1 VAQVN
6 DNHAT
11 LCASPQWA
19 EHLQVDVL
27 APLLAGVDLGAR
39 MIEVGPGPGAAT
51 GWLQHRV
58 GRLVTVEADLHAA
71 AALTEKYAGTNV
83 EVVTGDATELCFLDG
98 VFDAAGS
105 FTMLHHVS
113 TVAQQQRVL
122 AELVRVLRPGGVL
135 VGSDS
140 LASDE
145 LRQFHDGDTYNPVDP
160 ASLLT
165 WLRRLGCRQ
174 ISTNVDHVLTF
185 LAYKPS
191 AGDPR

>member
-1 VAQVN
+1 MADVN
-6 DNHAT
+6 DNHAR

-27 APLLAGVDLGAR
+27 APLLAGVDLGAQ
-39 MIEVGPGPGAAT
+39 MVEVGPGPGAAT
-51 GWLQHRV
+51 QWLQHQV

-71 AALTEKYAGTNV
+71 AVLSEKYAGTTV
-83 EVVTGDATELCFLDG
+83 EVVTGDATELRLPDG
-98 VFDAAGS
+98 AFDAAGS
-105 FTMLHHVS
+105 FTMLHHVT

-140 LASDE
+140 LASAE
-145 LRQFHDGDTYNPVDP
+145 LRQFHDGDTYNPVEP
-160 ASLLT
+160 ASLHT
-165 WLRRLGCRQ
+165 WLQRLGCHQ
-174 ISTNVDHVLTF
+174 ISINVDHVLTF

-191 AGDPR
+191 AEGRI

>member
-1 VAQVN
+1 MAQVN

-51 GWLQHRV
+51 RWLQHQV

-71 AALTEKYAGTNV
+71 AALTKKYAGTNV

-113 TVAQQQRVL
+113 TVAQ
-122 AELVRVLRPGGVL
+122 
-135 VGSDS
+135 
-140 LASDE
+140 
-145 LRQFHDGDTYNPVDP
+145 
-160 ASLLT
+160 
-165 WLRRLGCRQ
+165 
-174 ISTNVDHVLTF
+174 
-185 LAYKPS
+185 
-191 AGDPR
+191 